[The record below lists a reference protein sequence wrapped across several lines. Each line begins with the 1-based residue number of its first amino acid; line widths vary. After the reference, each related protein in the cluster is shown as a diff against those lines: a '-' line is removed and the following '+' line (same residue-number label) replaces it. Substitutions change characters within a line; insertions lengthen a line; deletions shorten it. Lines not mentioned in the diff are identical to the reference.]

1 VTEPT
6 GLILTHPADGSK
18 WAFNYGG
25 FNLTLV
31 TAYTGFVLKTS
42 SSMAPSQTDLNNT
55 GLFASPRF
63 IGSVEGSFTVF
74 DSHEI
79 TFSALAQQD
88 LNNRDSFIKEW
99 STVQDTSGK
108 GGALDTQYLTL
119 KADGPI
125 VERLFY
131 DVFGTFGAGNTLSW
145 VSDPA
150 SQTLYSYS
158 YKPIMSYLGGASL
171 TYFLPDFFSS
181 SFSGRVLLAS
191 GDSDWTEPVEGNHQ
205 GDSTMFTSLTGTSLG
220 VVFNPSL
227 ANLAYFEL
235 GGSLKPLPFLPL
247 TVGAKALG
255 FQRMVA
261 GQINAPGV
269 LRLGPQWMGQE
280 LDFNAGWAPFSDL
293 TVTGAL
299 GIFLPTAGTFAA
311 GTPGASFQYAL
322 QTGVKLSL

>member
-1 VTEPT
+1 
-6 GLILTHPADGSK
+6 
-18 WAFNYGG
+18 
-25 FNLTLV
+25 
-31 TAYTGFVLKTS
+31 
-42 SSMAPSQTDLNNT
+42 
-55 GLFASPRF
+55 
-63 IGSVEGSFTVF
+63 
-74 DSHEI
+74 
-79 TFSALAQQD
+79 
-88 LNNRDSFIKEW
+88 
-99 STVQDTSGK
+99 
-108 GGALDTQYLTL
+108 
-119 KADGPI
+119 
-125 VERLFY
+125 
-131 DVFGTFGAGNTLSW
+131 
-145 VSDPA
+145 
-150 SQTLYSYS
+150 
-158 YKPIMSYLGGASL
+158 
-171 TYFLPDFFSS
+171 
-181 SFSGRVLLAS
+181 
-191 GDSDWTEPVEGNHQ
+191 
-205 GDSTMFTSLTGTSLG
+205 